1 MDEGLKL
8 LNLLFLYGRPG
19 LGHEDLDRAGAGCHN
34 RAVIWLE
41 NNGAIIPDR
50 DSGGY
55 RLGETA
61 AGLMQTF
68 TLVRRLSHATSLRID
83 YPEAFVAMPYAETY
97 KRVYDDLIEPGVKD
111 AGLHCNRADE
121 RARVGSLE
129 EGLWIGILSAGII
142 IAEVSTP
149 NVNVFYELGAARAV
163 GKDILLL
170 KQRDSDVLPADV
182 QGMLYCEYELGRPKD
197 AKARLT
203 AQLKEWA
210 ANAHADNVKRLDP
223 LDEDRRHAL
232 DEKDRR
238 RVLDEDLEDLR
249 RTRDAVRQT
258 DDQRTLASGQVGA
271 SAGPQ
276 WRFNPPPGWPPAP
289 PGFVPPQGWQPDPS
303 WPAAPPGWQWWT
315 PNS

>member
-1 MDEGLKL
+1 VGGIDMDEGLKL

-19 LGHEDLDRAGAGCHN
+19 LTQEDLDRAGAGCQN
-34 RAVIWLE
+34 RAVVGLE
-41 NNGAIIPDR
+41 ARGAIFRDP
-50 DSGGY
+50 DSGQY
-55 RLGETA
+55 RLGEAA

-68 TLVRRLSHATSLRID
+68 TLVPALSRATHLRID
-83 YPEAFVAMPYAETY
+83 YPEAFVAMPYAESY
-97 KRVYDDLIEPGVKD
+97 KRVYDDLIEPGVRD

-129 EGLWIGILSAGII
+129 EGLWRGILSAGII

-182 QGMLYCEYELGRPKD
+182 QGMLYCEYELGRPGD

-223 LDEDRRHAL
+223 LDEFRRQAL
-232 DEKDRR
+232 PHEARD
-238 RVLDEDLEDLR
+238 VL
-249 RTRDAVRQT
+249 RQT
-258 DDQRTLASGQVGA
+258 DDQRTLASGQIGP

-276 WRFNPPPGWPPAP
+276 WQFNPPPGWPPAP

-303 WPAAPPGWQWWT
+303 WPAAPEGWQWWT